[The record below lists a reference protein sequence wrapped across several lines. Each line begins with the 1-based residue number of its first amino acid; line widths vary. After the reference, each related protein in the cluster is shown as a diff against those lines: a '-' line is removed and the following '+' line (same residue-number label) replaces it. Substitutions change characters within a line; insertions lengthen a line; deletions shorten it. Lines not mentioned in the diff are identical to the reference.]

1 MNPCRSAAHFG
12 NPWAC
17 LISRLPHHEECSRR
31 DEVGFTLIEVAV
43 ALALLAVVLLPL
55 ASVFY
60 GAQSANADNREYGDA
75 IAIANGQLAQASGV
89 TYANLGLYE
98 HPSGTNCNVPVTIP
112 GYNGQPAV
120 DLGACPP
127 TGTSAQI
134 QPTSTP
140 QQVGSVIY
148 TATNYVV
155 WVNGSGGD
163 SCAYKQ
169 VYSVV
174 SWNEGGNT
182 AHAAQFILVYP
193 GGLGKYTGSQCLNF
207 IVSTTGGSTA
217 ALVASGGFPGVAVGM
232 GVSGPNIAPG
242 TTVVAISGNNLTLSV
257 AASGTGTQT
266 LDFGSTPQA
275 PDTTPDNVAGL
286 AVTVPADPA
295 GETQLNLTWT
305 APVDTPG
312 YFVAVWAPDPGG
324 QSHLAA
330 PDTTGT
336 SSAWAPTGSSTSGS
350 ILATATSDTVTG
362 LAPSTTY
369 WFEIVAF
376 SAGGDQW
383 AISQSWVGATT
394 LAPPAQ
400 PCTLNT
406 LTVSQAGQ
414 SSGQATVA
422 KSSGELIQPIT
433 MTVTYSGT
441 CTAGSDVVTVSATSS
456 GADPGSPYT
465 FTWAANQYTY
475 NPPTGLC
482 PVGTGFITGT
492 HTYTVLHN
500 GTATSL
506 TAQVS
511 FSQDKKSTPAC

>member
-1 MNPCRSAAHFG
+1 MCP
-12 NPWAC
+12 
-17 LISRLPHHEECSRR
+17 RR

-89 TYANLGLYE
+89 TYADLGLYE
-98 HPSGTNCNVPVTIP
+98 HPLGTNCNVPLTIP

-120 DLGACPP
+120 DLGECPP
-127 TGTSAQI
+127 NGTAAQI

-140 QQVGSVIY
+140 QQVGSIIY

-163 SCAYKQ
+163 TCAYKQ

-182 AHAAQFILVYP
+182 ARATQSLLVYP
-193 GGLGKYTGSQCLNF
+193 GGLGKYAGSQCLDF
-207 IVSTTGGSTA
+207 IVATTGGSTA
-217 ALVASGGFPGVAVGM
+217 ASVASGGFPGVTVGM
-232 GVSGPNIAPG
+232 PVSGPDIAPG
-242 TTVVAISGNNLTLSV
+242 TTVTAVSGNTVTLSQ
-257 AASGTGTQT
+257 AALGTGSQT
-266 LDFGSTPQA
+266 LDFGSTPTA
-275 PDTTPDNVAGL
+275 PDTTPDDVAGL

-324 QSHLAA
+324 QAHLAP

-336 SSAWAPTGSSTSGS
+336 SSSAWAPTGSSTSGS
-350 ILATATSDTVTG
+350 IPATATSDTVTG
-362 LAPSTTY
+362 LAPSTAF

-376 SAGGDQW
+376 SASGDQW
-383 AISQSWVGATT
+383 AVSQTWVTATT
-394 LAPPAQ
+394 LTPPAQ

-406 LTVSQAGQ
+406 LTISQAGQ

-422 KSSGELIQPIT
+422 KSSGDLMQPIT
-433 MTVTYSGT
+433 MTVTFSGT
-441 CTAGSDVVTVSATSS
+441 CTAGSDSVTVAAASS
-456 GADPGSPYT
+456 GADPGSPYSL
-465 FTWAANQYTY
+465 TWAANQYTF
-475 NPPTGLC
+475 NPPIGLC
-482 PVGTGFITGT
+482 PTGTGFITGT
-492 HTYTVLHN
+492 HTYTVSHN

-511 FSQDKKSTPAC
+511 FSQDKKGTPAC